1 MANSEIIDFP
11 LLTALTGA
19 QLYGVKNDTDYR
31 IKVGEA
37 NGLAT
42 LDATGKLP
50 AGQAPATLWGT
61 ITGTLSNQ
69 LDLQAA
75 LNGKQAAGSYAAA
88 VHTHVVGDVTGLQAA
103 LDGKQPA
110 GSYAAASHT
119 HDTSHVITGV
129 FAAPRLGVG
138 TANSSTWLRGDG
150 VWSTLPAAATPTWGG
165 IVGVLS
171 NQTDLQN
178 ALNAKSDV
186 GHIHDDRYYTEAEVN
201 SLLSGKANTAH
212 SHVIGDVSGL
222 QAALDGKQAAGSYA
236 AAVHTHVATDISNST
251 ATGRSVLTAVDADAA
266 RDAIGVY
273 VQATDPGAVADGSL
287 WIW

>member
-75 LNGKQAAGSYAAA
+75 LNGKQAVGSYAAA
-88 VHTHVVGDVTGLQAA
+88 VHTHAAGDI
-103 LDGKQPA
+103 
-110 GSYAAASHT
+110 
-119 HDTSHVITGV
+119 TSGTMST
-129 FAAPRLGVG
+129 ARLGSG
-138 TANSSTWLRGDG
+138 TASASTWLRGDG
-150 VWSTLPAAATPTWGG
+150 TWATIPAAAATTWGSITG
-165 IVGVLS
+165 TLS
-171 NQTDLQN
+171 NQTDLQT
-178 ALNAKSDV
+178 ALNGKQASDADLTAIA
-186 GHIHDDRYYTEAEVN
+186 GLAGT
-201 SLLSGKANTAH
+201 SGFLKKTAANTWTLDTSTYLTGNQAITL
-212 SHVIGDVSGL
+212 SGDVSGSGTTSIAVTVADDSHNHIISNVDGL
-222 QAALDGKQAAGSYA
+222 QTALDAKLDDSQA
-236 AAVHTHVATDISNST
+236 T
-251 ATGRSVLTAVDADAA
+251 ATGLAVLGAASQDAA

-273 VQATDPGAVADGSL
+273 VQAGDPGAVADGSL